1 MSSPAPISTNY
12 TEPTP
17 QLMDIMVHQLENEE
31 GEVSAKSFHFE
42 EVLFDWEFFTSEL
55 EYE

>member
-1 MSSPAPISTNY
+1 MSTPAPISSNMN
-12 TEPTP
+12 EPAP
-17 QLMDIMVHQLENEE
+17 ELMDIMIHQMENEE
-31 GEVSAKSFHFE
+31 GSVSAKAFHFE

>member
-1 MSSPAPISTNY
+1 MTSTPSISTNFSD
-12 TEPTP
+12 PVP
-17 QLMDIMVHQLENEE
+17 QIMDIMIHQLENEE
-31 GEVSAKSFHFE
+31 GEVSVKSFHFE

>member
-1 MSSPAPISTNY
+1 MPTSAPILKENS
-12 TEPTP
+12 EPAP
-17 QLMDIMVHQLENEE
+17 QLMDIMIHQLENEE
-31 GEVSAKSFHFE
+31 GEVSANSFHFE

>member
-1 MSSPAPISTNY
+1 MTSTPSISTDFSD
-12 TEPTP
+12 PVP
-17 QLMDIMVHQLENEE
+17 QIMDIMIHQLENEE
-31 GEVSAKSFHFE
+31 GEVSVKSFHFE